1 MAESASRPSSS
12 TADGASVSHAP
23 PSLSMPAGRAS
34 STAFPSSASTSRRRC
49 TSTGAG
55 NLWTDL
61 ALPFTAS
68 INDFDVNNK
77 EEDVHKM
84 EKWRRSSLVLN
95 SARRFRYTADLESK
109 SQPLPLLHASLLP
122 PGLQAAQDSSLP
134 VAQAEGFSYGTVAL
148 RQLVE
153 GADSKALERM
163 GGVQGV
169 ARGLGT
175 DLVAGLS
182 GSKDDLDRR
191 VRVYGSNTYPEKPFK
206 GFFSFVWDAMQ
217 DLTLMILAICATLS
231 LVVGVATEGVAEGWY
246 DGAGILLSILLVV
259 SVTAVSDYR
268 QALQFSE
275 LDREK
280 KKVSMDV
287 VRGGQRTRMS
297 IYDIVVG
304 DVIMLAT
311 GDVVP
316 ADGLFISG
324 YSLVIDESSMT
335 GESLPLQK
343 NSEAP
348 FLLSG
353 TKVQDGNASM
363 LAVGV
368 GMNTEWGSL
377 MAKLTDAGDDETPL
391 QVKLNGVAT
400 LVGRLGLVVAVLV
413 FIVLMGRQLANTDL
427 AKWGMPDTLKV
438 VDNFAVAVTII
449 VVAVPEGLPLAVT
462 LSLAFAMK
470 RMMSDKALVRKL
482 AACETMGSATTIC
495 SDKTGTLTA
504 NQMTVVQAWL
514 QGTVVATLTNSPQV
528 RSTALFLSFPN
539 PLVPSLLPFLPPP
552 PSDHCSLHCN
562 KSAAD
567 AVLPLPLSTLPP
579 APPLCVVA
587 GEPVPSVHV
596 GAAAVHLHQHH
607 WRAMSRSERGVQVV
621 RVDPFNSK
629 RKRMAVVIKL
639 PDGTHRVHWKG
650 AAEIILGMC
659 DTSIGKDGAAV
670 PLSHS
675 ELDATILS
683 FANSALRTLSVA
695 YRDLKPSEVP
705 ANGVWTDETP
715 VPDSGLTLLG
725 VVGIKDPLRAGVAEA
740 VRLCKS
746 AGIKHV
752 WAWVMCALVMCGRVV
767 RVGWG
772 RVCACMW
779 VAWHQV
785 RMVTG
790 DNLNT
795 GMAIARECGILTEG
809 GEAIEGPKFRTLTR
823 DQMKELLPRLQVRA
837 LPPSALIPCATPLI
851 LHFLSPH
858 AMLPALLFP
867 TCYASCP
874 PLPTASHPI
883 TIFVLPSP
891 PSLCPLASPYPTSPT
906 TTCVM
911 ARSSPTDKHTM
922 VNCLREM
929 GEVVAVTGDGTND
942 APALKEADIGLAMGI
957 AGTEVAKESADVI
970 IMDDNFSSIV
980 NVAKWGRSVYT
991 NIQKFVQFQLTVNIV
1006 ALVTNFVSACI
1017 TGSAPLTAVQLLW
1030 VNLIMDTLGAL
1041 ALATE
1046 PPTDSLMLKPPVGR
1060 RTPFISSIMWRNI
1073 AGQSVFQLA
1082 LMAALQMYGDKMFG
1096 FTAVDKEGVLRL
1108 NTIIFNTFVLL
1119 PAKLVLVPLRAC
1131 LAPAMLC
1138 REQVFNE
1145 INSRNMEALD
1155 VFSGILSNYVFVAIM
1170 PRHRLLPGRAR
1181 AGPWQACLHC
1191 AALTARLAALCG
1203 AGRHCLPV
1211 AAVVKLIPVPAR
1223 TASDAL
1229 ATTPAAVHAAAAR
1242 RRACSSCPTRV

>member
-1 MAESASRPSSS
+1 LLVDCWKGLKSDANMAESASRPSSS

-23 PSLSMPAGRAS
+23 PSLSMPAGRTS

-55 NLWTDL
+55 NLWADL

-109 SQPLPLLHASLLP
+109 SQNALSLSQLRVAITAVERFKK
-122 PGLQAAQDSSLP
+122 GLQASQDSSLP

-287 VRGGQRTRMS
+287 IRGGQRTRMS

-304 DVIMLAT
+304 DVIMLST

-413 FIVLMGRQLANTDL
+413 FIVLMGRQFANTDF

-514 QGTVVATLTNSPQV
+514 QGTVIATLTNSPQGSLSPAYTSV
-528 RSTALFLSFPN
+528 LLQSIFTNTTGEVQHGSHVVGSPTEVALLNLGLRLGGSY
-539 PLVPSLLPFLPPP
+539 
-552 PSDHCSLHCN
+552 
-562 KSAAD
+562 
-567 AVLPLPLSTLPP
+567 
-579 APPLCVVA
+579 
-587 GEPVPSVHV
+587 E
-596 GAAAVHLHQHH
+596 QE
-607 WRAMSRSERGVQVV
+607 RAGVQVV

-659 DTSIGKDGAAV
+659 STSIGKDGAAA

-725 VVGIKDPLRAGVAEA
+725 VVGIKDPLRVGVAEA

-746 AGIKHV
+746 AGIK
-752 WAWVMCALVMCGRVV
+752 
-767 RVGWG
+767 
-772 RVCACMW
+772 
-779 VAWHQV
+779 V

-823 DQMKELLPRLQVRA
+823 DQMKELLPRLQ
-837 LPPSALIPCATPLI
+837 
-851 LHFLSPH
+851 
-858 AMLPALLFP
+858 
-867 TCYASCP
+867 
-874 PLPTASHPI
+874 
-883 TIFVLPSP
+883 
-891 PSLCPLASPYPTSPT
+891 
-906 TTCVM
+906 VM

-1096 FTAVDKEGVLRL
+1096 FTAVDKDGVLRL
-1108 NTIIFNTFVLL
+1108 NTIIFNTFVF
-1119 PAKLVLVPLRAC
+1119 C
-1131 LAPAMLC
+1131 
-1138 REQVFNE
+1138 QVFNE

-1155 VFSGILSNYVFVAIM
+1155 VFSGILCNYVFVAIM
-1170 PRHRLLPGRAR
+1170 LVTVFFQAVLVQVLGKLASTVPLSLHDWLLCVG
-1181 AGPWQACLHC
+1181 L
-1191 AALTARLAALCG
+1191 G
-1203 AGRHCLPV
+1203 AIGLPV

-1223 TASDAL
+1223 TASG
-1229 ATTPAAVHAAAAR
+1229 AAAEPSDSLREPLIANGGE
-1242 RRACSSCPTRV
+1242 RV